1 MNIFN
6 IGDII
11 IPIEGIKGEIWIV
24 LNVITPALDSTSYY
38 VLQNLEEE
46 DEVEVLY
53 CNHIEKY
60 YERANE

>member
-46 DEVEVLY
+46 DEIEVLY

>member
-11 IPIEGIKGEIWIV
+11 IPIEGIKGNIWIV
-24 LNVITPALDSTSYY
+24 LNVITPAVDSTSYY

-46 DEVEVLY
+46 DEIEVLY
-53 CNHIEKY
+53 CYHIEKY

>member
-11 IPIEGIKGEIWIV
+11 IPIEGQKGNIWIV
-24 LNVITPALDSTSYY
+24 LNVITPAVDSTSYY
-38 VLQNLEEE
+38 VLQNLEDQ

>member
-1 MNIFN
+1 MNNKFN

-11 IPIEGIKGEIWIV
+11 IPIEGQKGNTWIV
-24 LNVITPALDSTSYY
+24 LNVITPAAISTSYY

-53 CNHIEKY
+53 CNHIEK
-60 YERANE
+60 

>member
-11 IPIEGIKGEIWIV
+11 IPIEGIKGNIWIV
-24 LNVITPALDSTSYY
+24 LNVITPAVDSTSYY
-38 VLQNLEEE
+38 VLQNLEDQ

>member
-24 LNVITPALDSTSYY
+24 LNVITPAVDSTSYY

-46 DEVEVLY
+46 DEIEVLY